1 MSMPT
6 RIQHGQATATKKPPV
21 DFARLTRI
29 LEQFKGQKGA
39 LIPIL
44 QRTQDLYGYLPR
56 PSLAFISKQTRIPLN
71 RIYGVA
77 TFYAQ
82 FHLKRRGRNLVRI
95 CDGTACH
102 VRGSGR
108 NLDAL
113 QHATGV
119 AAGETSPDYKLT
131 LEVVD
136 CLGSCGISPV
146 ALVNEKG
153 LRTAQLRHAHSACQS
168 TRLTRTLPWP
178 NSIPSRTWP
187 NSANNSSKR

>member
-1 MSMPT
+1 MAT
-6 RIQHGQATATKKPPV
+6 NIEHGPMTATKESTV
-21 DFARLTRI
+21 DLGRLTRV

-56 PSLAFISKQTRIPLN
+56 PALAFISKHTRIPLN

-113 QHATGV
+113 QRATGI
-119 AAGETSPDYKLT
+119 APGETSPDYKLT
-131 LEVVD
+131 LEVVY

-146 ALVNEKG
+146 ALVNEKVYG
-153 LRTAQLRHAHSACQS
+153 
-168 TRLTRTLPWP
+168 RLNSDTL
-178 NSIPSRTWP
+178 IQRVK
-187 NSANNSSKR
+187 ALD

>member
-1 MSMPT
+1 MVTNNQPS
-6 RIQHGQATATKKPPV
+6 QATAAKEPPV
-21 DFARLTRI
+21 DFGRLSRI
-29 LEQFKGQKGA
+29 LEHFKGQKGA

-56 PSLAFISKQTRIPLN
+56 PALAFISKQTRIPLN

-113 QHATGV
+113 QLATGV

-131 LEVVD
+131 LEVVY

-146 ALVNEKG
+146 ALINDKVYG
-153 LRTAQLRHAHSACQS
+153 
-168 TRLTRTLPWP
+168 RLNSDTL
-178 NSIPSRTWP
+178 IQRVK
-187 NSANNSSKR
+187 ALD

>member
-1 MSMPT
+1 MSIS
-6 RIQHGQATATKKPPV
+6 IQHNPAAATKEAPV
-21 DFARLTRI
+21 DFSRLTRI
-29 LEQFKGQKGA
+29 LEQFKDQKGA

-56 PSLAFISKQTRIPLN
+56 PALAFISKQTRIPLN

-82 FHLKRRGRNLVRI
+82 FHLKQRGRNLVRV

-113 QHATGV
+113 QYAIGI
-119 AAGETSPDYKLT
+119 APGETSPDYKLT
-131 LEVVD
+131 LEVVY

-146 ALVNEKG
+146 ALVNEKVYG
-153 LRTAQLRHAHSACQS
+153 
-168 TRLTRTLPWP
+168 RLNSDTLLQ
-178 NSIPSRTWP
+178 RVK
-187 NSANNSSKR
+187 ALD

>member
-1 MSMPT
+1 MVT
-6 RIQHGQATATKKPPV
+6 DVQHGQPTATKDPPF
-21 DFARLTRI
+21 DLSRLTRV

-56 PSLAFISKQTRIPLN
+56 PALAFISKQTRIPLN

-82 FHLKRRGRNLVRI
+82 FHLQRRGRNLVRV

-102 VRGSGR
+102 VRGAGR

-113 QHATGV
+113 QRATDIGP
-119 AAGETSPDYKLT
+119 GETSPDYRLT
-131 LEVVD
+131 LEVVY

-146 ALVNEKG
+146 ALINEKVCG
-153 LRTAQLRHAHSACQS
+153 
-168 TRLTRTLPWP
+168 RLNSDTL
-178 NSIPSRTWP
+178 IQRVK
-187 NSANNSSKR
+187 ALD